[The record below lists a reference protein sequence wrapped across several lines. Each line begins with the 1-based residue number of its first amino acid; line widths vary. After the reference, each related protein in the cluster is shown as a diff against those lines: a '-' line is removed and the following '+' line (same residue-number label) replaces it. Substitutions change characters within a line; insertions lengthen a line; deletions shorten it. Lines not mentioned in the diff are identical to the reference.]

1 MQHRKDNEYKGIGAA
16 PGLAFSNVYIYKK
29 ENLEI
34 NQNPIVNFEEA
45 CSQLME
51 ALQRSK
57 KELMKIFSLAVDK
70 LGEKRA
76 AIFEA
81 QIMILDDPIL
91 IQNIINRMKLEM
103 LNPEF
108 IVYDE
113 ITKYQELMNSSDE
126 VYMKERSLDIED
138 IKNRIIRNLKNKKW
152 ISKIT
157 GDVVVVTDTLTPADT
172 VVFARA
178 KVKAFVTDFGGL
190 TSHAAILAR
199 SLNIPAVVGLH
210 DATKKINHGDVII
223 VDGFNG
229 IVIANPDKEQ
239 AEFYNEKIL
248 ELSQYDKELTKIK
261 SLPAITKDGKKI
273 EVLGNLDLVDEIE
286 MMFQNGAEGIGLI
299 RTEQLFVES
308 NGFPDETEQ
317 SNRYTDLAQK
327 IYPNNIVIRVFDIGG
342 DKVLPVDVKEPN
354 PFLGWRGIR
363 FLLDNEKLFKTQ
375 IRSILIASKLNNISI
390 LIPMVAAIEEV
401 RKVKELIELCKQE
414 LSAENV
420 QYDKNIKVGAMIE
433 IPSAAVM
440 TSEYAEEMDF
450 LSIGTNDLIQFLLAV
465 DRGNDIVSSHYQ
477 EFHPAVIRTLKTI
490 ISQAK
495 AATKYTKVSMC
506 GEMAA
511 DILAAPLLIGLGLE
525 SFSLSPSTIP
535 YLKQIILNINYCDA
549 KELADACLKLKTETE
564 ISQIIHKFY
573 CEKISPNIK
582 NIF

>member
-1 MQHRKDNEYKGIGAA
+1 MQHKKDNEYKGIGAA
-16 PGLAFSNVYIYKK
+16 PGLAFSTVYIYKK
-29 ENLEI
+29 EDLEI
-34 NQNPIVNFEEA
+34 SKTPIINFEEA
-45 CSQLME
+45 SSQLME
-51 ALQRSK
+51 ALQKSK

-91 IQNIINRMKLEM
+91 IDTILNRMRLEM

-113 ITKYQELMNSSDE
+113 ITKYQVLMNSSDE
-126 VYMKERSLDIED
+126 VYMKERSLDIAD

-157 GDVVVVTDTLTPADT
+157 SDVVVVTDTLTPADA

-210 DATKKINHGDVII
+210 DATKKINHGDSII

-229 IVIANPDKEQ
+229 IVIANPNKEQ
-239 AEFYNEKIL
+239 SDYYTQKII
-248 ELSQYDKELTKIK
+248 ELSQYDKELTNIK

-273 EVLGNLDLVDEIE
+273 EILGNLDLVEEIE
-286 MMFQNGAEGIGLI
+286 LIFQNGAEGIGLI
-299 RTEQLFVES
+299 RTEQFFIES
-308 NGFPDETEQ
+308 NGFPDEFEQ
-317 SNRYTDLAQK
+317 FTKYNQLAQK
-327 IYPNNIVIRVFDIGG
+327 IYPNNIVIRIFDIGG

-363 FLLDNEKLFKTQ
+363 FLLDNMQLLKTQ
-375 IRSILIASKLNNISI
+375 LRSILKASTLKNINI
-390 LIPMVAAIEEV
+390 LIPMVASIDEV
-401 RKVKELIELCKQE
+401 RKVKDLIELCKME
-414 LSAENV
+414 LTEQGV
-420 QYDKNIKVGAMIE
+420 LFDKCIKVGAMIE

-440 TSEYAEEMDF
+440 TLEYAEEVDF

-465 DRGNDIVSSHYQ
+465 DRGNDIVSVHYQ
-477 EFHPAVIRTLKTI
+477 EFHPAVIRTLHTI

-495 AATKYTKVSMC
+495 ASSKQTKVSMC

-525 SFSLSPSTIP
+525 SFSISPATIP
-535 YLKQIILNINYCDA
+535 YLKQVILNTNYWEA
-549 KELADACLKLKTETE
+549 KELADICLKLKTENE
-564 ISQIIHKFY
+564 ISQLVHKFY
-573 CEKISPNIK
+573 GEKISPNVK